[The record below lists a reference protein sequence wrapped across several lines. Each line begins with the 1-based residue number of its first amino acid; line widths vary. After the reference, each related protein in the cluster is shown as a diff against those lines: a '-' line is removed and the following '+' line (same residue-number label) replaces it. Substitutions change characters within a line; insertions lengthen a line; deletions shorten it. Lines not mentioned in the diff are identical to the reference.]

1 MEDIKEDL
9 FGNKYN
15 PYTKKFYTKADLFR
29 AGVSESDS
37 DFIAGLRLN
46 VQDMHDR
53 AAHER
58 EESERVEAH
67 RRAYQ
72 LELSEKEDRLA
83 RIRKIKNKSVA
94 LSSEASGLSLK
105 EKSLKE
111 QKQNLE
117 DNIAGYKS
125 YFDSYVKTDTSVL
138 DNLKAIT
145 LIVESCSN
153 KAGFELKA
161 NEETFNKDNNFYQN
175 NYKERAAIY
184 SDDQE
189 YKNLISIA
197 SLHQWEIN
205 KAELNVKNLKVNI
218 GILTVVS
225 DAYLSLIDKLK
236 EDTNNSESIT
246 EEVNNFI
253 TIAKT
258 NRVNEENKNALI
270 EKEKAEKEYK
280 IHQEERIK
288 KESEEK
294 SNKAKKKVKLIGLVV
309 GALLIYNIVSP
320 IKYAINNTILFATSK
335 FIVSPGITELLSGRN
350 DYRKNFSDLSA
361 DNLLKKKSAVY
372 SVNFKDIV
380 ENLNGII
387 PESEVKSMLAS
398 CENGSLDC
406 SEGIPLG
413 TLVNLAEKNDSL
425 GKLTSKIN
433 GLVGQSIGIGL
444 NPHYVFKKDGKN
456 RYYMEKSIWWG

>member
-15 PYTKKFYTKADLFR
+15 SYTKKFYTKADLFR

-46 VQDMHDR
+46 AQEMHDR
-53 AAHER
+53 ANN
-58 EESERVEAH
+58 ERVEAERIEAY

-83 RIRKIKNKSVA
+83 RIRKIKNKSVD
-94 LSSEASGLSLK
+94 LSKEVSGLSLK

-117 DNIAGYKS
+117 DNVAGYKS
-125 YFDSYVKTDTSVL
+125 YFDNYAKTKTTFS
-138 DNLKAIT
+138 DNLKEII
-145 LIVESCSN
+145 LVEESCLN
-153 KAGFELKA
+153 KAVAELKA
-161 NEETFNKDNNFYQN
+161 NEDSFNKANDFYQN
-175 NYKERAAIY
+175 NYKERAAVY

-189 YKNLISIA
+189 YKNLVAMA

-205 KAELNVKNLKVNI
+205 KAELNIKNMKVNI

-225 DAYLSLIDKLK
+225 DAYLSLIEKLK
-236 EDTNNSESIT
+236 EDKNNSEPIA
-246 EEVNNFI
+246 EDVNNFI
-253 TIAKT
+253 KIAKT
-258 NRVNEENKNALI
+258 NRIEEENKNALI
-270 EKEKAEKEYK
+270 EKEKAQKEYK
-280 IHQEERIK
+280 ISQEERLK

-294 SNKAKKKVKLIGLVV
+294 SNKTKKKLKLIGLIV
-309 GALLIYNIVSP
+309 GSLLVYNIVSP
-320 IKYAINNTILFATSK
+320 IKYTVNNTILFATSK
-335 FIVSPGITELLSGRN
+335 VIVSPGVTELLSGRN
-350 DYRKNFSDLSA
+350 DYRANFSDLSA

-372 SVNFKDIV
+372 STNFKDIV
-380 ENLNGII
+380 ENLKGII
-387 PESEVKSMLAS
+387 PETEVKSMLAS

-413 TLVNLAEKNDSL
+413 TLVSLAEKNDSL

-433 GLVGQSIGIGL
+433 SLVGQSIGIGL
-444 NPHYVFKKDGKN
+444 NPHYVFKKDSKN
-456 RYYMEKSIWWG
+456 RYYMEKSIW

>member
-15 PYTKKFYTKADLFR
+15 SYTKKFYTKADLFR

-46 VQDMHDR
+46 AQEMHDR
-53 AAHER
+53 ANN
-58 EESERVEAH
+58 ERVEAERIEAH

-83 RIRKIKNKSVA
+83 RIRKIKNKSVD
-94 LSSEASGLSLK
+94 LSKEVSGLSLK

-117 DNIAGYKS
+117 DNVAGYKS
-125 YFDSYVKTDTSVL
+125 YFDNYAKTKTTFS
-138 DNLKAIT
+138 DNLKEII
-145 LIVESCSN
+145 LVEESCLN
-153 KAGFELKA
+153 KAVAELKA
-161 NEETFNKDNNFYQN
+161 NEDSFNKANDFYQN
-175 NYKERAAIY
+175 NYKERAAVY

-189 YKNLISIA
+189 YKNLVAMA

-205 KAELNVKNLKVNI
+205 KAELNVKNMKVNI

-225 DAYLSLIDKLK
+225 DAYLSLLEKLK
-236 EDTNNSESIT
+236 EDKSNSESIA
-246 EEVNNFI
+246 EDVNNFI
-253 TIAKT
+253 KIAKT
-258 NRVNEENKNALI
+258 NRIEEENKNALI
-270 EKEKAEKEYK
+270 EKEKAQKEYK
-280 IHQEERIK
+280 ISQEERLK
-288 KESEEK
+288 KEGEEK
-294 SNKAKKKVKLIGLVV
+294 SNKTKKKLKLIGLIV
-309 GALLIYNIVSP
+309 GSLLVYNIVSP
-320 IKYAINNTILFATSK
+320 IKYTVNNTILFATSK
-335 FIVSPGITELLSGRN
+335 VIISPGVSDLLAGGRWYN
-350 DYRKNFSDLSA
+350 KNFSNLSA
-361 DNLLKKKSAVY
+361 DNLLRKKSAVY

-380 ENLNGII
+380 KNLNGII
-387 PESEVKSMLAS
+387 PESEVKNMLAS

-413 TLVNLAEKNDSL
+413 TLVSLAEKNDSL

-433 GLVGQSIGIGL
+433 SLVGQSIGIGL
-444 NPHYVFKKDGKN
+444 NPHYVFKKDSKN
-456 RYYMEKSIWWG
+456 RYYMEKSIW